1 MVKVTP
7 KENWLKLVN
16 GGTPEYI
23 PYYAMMGDEYRGEAH
38 TKGIFANI
46 FPSTQFMDGGYD
58 MWGVRQV
65 AAPGTNNATMPDVR
79 NILLP
84 EIDEWKERVKFPEK
98 PAATPDYQKMYDD
111 SVKMFNIDRTRTAV
125 TAGPGFS
132 PFQQLVGMMGFEG
145 GLIALAED
153 PDTVIEMLNAMIDF
167 LEPYYSEYIDVFKP
181 DLWSLADDSCSK
193 QAPFMS
199 VATYREVF
207 KPMYERLC
215 KPANDRGIP
224 IMFHNCGHVL
234 PILDDMVDFGVT
246 ITDPFEPSNDILKSK
261 EKYKGKLSVVC
272 APWWHEWMPANYP
285 EYDEE
290 ELRQHVRDYI
300 DQYAP
305 GGAFAF
311 YAWPLSYFGDP
322 VIEEV
327 KLIIRDEAYW
337 YGREYMGY
345 KADGERQPLVLPER
359 KA

>member
-7 KENWLKLVN
+7 KENFMKLIG

-23 PYYAMMGDEYRGEAH
+23 PYYAMMGDEYRGESA
-38 TKGIFANI
+38 TKTIMANI

-58 MWGVRQV
+58 MWGVRHV
-65 AAPGTNNATMPDVR
+65 AAPGTNNATMPDV
-79 NILLP
+79 NSILIP
-84 EIDEWKERVKFPEK
+84 EIDDWEKLLKFPEK
-98 PAATPDYQKMYDD
+98 PATTPDYQKMYDD
-111 SVKMFNIDRTRTAV
+111 SVKMMHIDRSRSAV
-125 TAGPGFS
+125 AAGPGIM
-132 PFQQLVGMMGFEG
+132 PFQQLVALMGFEG

-153 PDTVIEMLNAMIDF
+153 PEKVSEMLNAMIDL
-167 LEPYYSEYIDVFKP
+167 LEPYYTEYIDVFKP
-181 DLWSLADDSCSK
+181 DLWSLADDSCAK
-193 QAPFMS
+193 QAPFFS
-199 VATYREVF
+199 VETYKEVF
-207 KPMYERLC
+207 KPIYQRLC

-224 IMFHNCGHVL
+224 IIFHNCGHIL
-234 PILDDMVDFGVT
+234 PFLEDMVDFGVK
-246 ITDPFEPSNDILKSK
+246 ITEPFEVSNDILGTK
-261 EKYKGKLSVVC
+261 EKFKGRLSVIS

-300 DQYAP
+300 DAYAP
-305 GGAFAF
+305 GGAFGF

-327 KLIIRDEAYW
+327 KLIIRDEAHW

-345 KADGERQPLVLPER
+345 KADGERLPFVLPER

>member
-1 MVKVTP
+1 T
-7 KENWLKLVN
+7 
-16 GGTPEYI
+16 G
-23 PYYAMMGDEYRGEAH
+23 
-38 TKGIFANI
+38 F
-46 FPSTQFMDGGYD
+46 QDGGYD

-84 EIDEWKERVKFPEK
+84 EIDEWKEKVKFPEK
-98 PAATPDYQKMYDD
+98 PAGRPDYEKMYEN
-111 SVKMFNIDRTRTAV
+111 SINMFHIDRSRSAV

-167 LEPYYSEYIDVFKP
+167 MEPYYSEYIDVFKP

-199 VATYREVF
+199 VETYRKVF

-246 ITDPFEPSNDILKSK
+246 ITDPFEPSNDILNTKAK
-261 EKYKGKLSVVC
+261 FKGKLSVVC
-272 APWWHEWMPANYP
+272 APWWQEWMPANYP
-285 EYDEE
+285 QYDEE
-290 ELRQHVRDYI
+290 ELRWHVRDYI
-300 DQYAP
+300 DRYAP

-345 KADGERQPLVLPER
+345 TADGPRKPLKLPN
-359 KA
+359 KD

>member
-1 MVKVTP
+1 MAKVTP
-7 KENWLKLVN
+7 KENWMKLVN
-16 GGTPEYI
+16 GGTPDYI
-23 PYYAMMGDEYRGEAH
+23 PYYAMMGDEYLGEAH

-46 FPSTQFMDGGYD
+46 FPSTGFQDGGYD

-84 EIDEWKERVKFPEK
+84 EIDEWKEKVKFPEK
-98 PAATPDYQKMYDD
+98 PVGRPDYEKMYEN
-111 SVKMFNIDRTRTAV
+111 SINMFHIDRSRSAV

-167 LEPYYSEYIDVFKP
+167 MEPYYSEYIDVFKP

-199 VATYREVF
+199 
-207 KPMYERLC
+207 
-215 KPANDRGIP
+215 
-224 IMFHNCGHVL
+224 
-234 PILDDMVDFGVT
+234 
-246 ITDPFEPSNDILKSK
+246 DILNTKAK
-261 EKYKGKLSVVC
+261 FKGKLSVVC
-272 APWWHEWMPANYP
+272 APWWQEWMPANYP
-285 EYDEE
+285 QYDEE
-290 ELRQHVRDYI
+290 ELRWHVRDYI
-300 DQYAP
+300 DKYAP

-345 KADGERQPLVLPER
+345 TADGPRKPLKLPNR
-359 KA
+359 D